1 MRFLSKMSVVFL
13 LAFLV
18 IFQVNTASAATYIHG
33 KVKFN
38 DLAQTPDFYV
48 NQGQKILTITK
59 QATKD
64 ASFEIQLTKSNGQ
77 VVDTCV
83 GDAYTFRSKGDCYFD
98 VPSRGK
104 YYFTFISYDTTSTIT
119 MKYRFH
125 D

>member
-1 MRFLSKMSVVFL
+1 MRFLPKMSVVFL

-18 IFQVNTASAATYIHG
+18 IFQANTASAATYIQG
-33 KVKFN
+33 KVKFD

-48 NQGQKILTITK
+48 NKGHKVLTITK

-64 ASFEIQLTKSNGQ
+64 ASFEIQLTQTNGN

-83 GDAYTFRSKGDCYFD
+83 GDAYTFRSRGDCYFD
-98 VPSRGK
+98 VPASGD